1 MPKITAIETAI
12 PADIMPNLLLVRIHT
27 DEGWIGCGETYYTP
41 HAIEALIHDWMA
53 ERLLGA
59 DPLAI
64 ESHWRFLYE
73 RCTAFGYPGAEL
85 RALSALDVAL
95 WDILG
100 QATNRPIHQLLGG
113 AVRERIPVYN
123 TCGGPSYGANASSD
137 AAPAHP
143 GWPGYG
149 DVGQPGPIQGRSKE
163 APEEEVFWDNRT
175 RGRV

>member
-59 DPLAI
+59 DPLTI

-85 RALSALDVAL
+85 RALSALDVPHAHAL
-95 WDILG
+95 ARLG
-100 QATNRPIHQLLGG
+100 AEDQPARGAGLGEPIRAEL
-113 AVRERIPVYN
+113 ERDL
-123 TCGGPSYGANASSD
+123 PSASIHRRV
-137 AAPAHP
+137 PHAH
-143 GWPGYG
+143 
-149 DVGQPGPIQGRSKE
+149 
-163 APEEEVFWDNRT
+163 
-175 RGRV
+175 